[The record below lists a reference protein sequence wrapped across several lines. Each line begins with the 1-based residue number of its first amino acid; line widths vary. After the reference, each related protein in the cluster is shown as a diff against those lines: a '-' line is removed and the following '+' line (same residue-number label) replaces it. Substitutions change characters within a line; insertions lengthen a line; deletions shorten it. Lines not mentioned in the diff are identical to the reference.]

1 MNIWRFPYTNSFGW
15 FAGSNTNV
23 NSNSTNVPLFTD
35 PASSAIHIFN

>member
-15 FAGSNTNV
+15 FAASNTYV
-23 NSNSTNVPLFTD
+23 NSNSTNVPLCTD